1 MPLTADQ
8 QKTIII
14 LERKFDKGCDAEPT
28 RAPGLEE
35 GNMNDKEKKENRAKT
50 IEKIKL
56 YMSVM
61 SESQLRSLL
70 GAARGINNAGAR

>member
-1 MPLTADQ
+1 
-8 QKTIII
+8 
-14 LERKFDKGCDAEPT
+14 
-28 RAPGLEE
+28 
-35 GNMNDKEKKENRAKT
+35 MNDKEKKENRAQT